1 MENISVTLGKRQLAD
16 SIWKSAGIEGL
27 GTTFLNTERILHN
40 LPVETKREE
49 VTFIVNMKRA
59 WEFLFGSIDFPN
71 ELPILQDLN
80 RICLTG
86 TETENNSGQL
96 RTVFVTI
103 GGTSWIPA
111 LPIKDDV
118 VAQLSAIDKMENK
131 LESALEMACYLSRG
145 QLFIDGNKR
154 LANLM
159 CNKIMMEN
167 DLGIFSIPY
176 KRIDYYKELLVDFY
190 ETGNS
195 SNLKDFSD
203 KNACYVI
210 QNLSQIIRL
219 FLQVHLERYL
229 HLARNNL
236 TTCSTSKMYLFIERV
251 D

>member
-1 MENISVTLGKRQLAD
+1 MENISVTLGKRQLVD

-27 GTTFLNTERILHN
+27 GTTFPNTERILHN

-103 GGTSWIPA
+103 GGTSRIPA

-167 DLGIFSIPY
+167 DLGIFSVPY

-195 SNLKDFSD
+195 SNLKDFFRQECLLRNPEP
-203 KNACYVI
+203 KPNHQTV
-210 QNLSQIIRL
+210 
-219 FLQVHLERYL
+219 LQVHLERYL
-229 HLARNNL
+229 HLARNSL
-236 TTCSTSKMYLFIERV
+236 TTCSTSKVYLFIKRV